1 MKFTPSEPQR
11 ERGSNQILVVLR
23 RGNPLSM
30 NEMARRIEE
39 NCTLTKADVVGM
51 LSAPREM
58 AAEEQREKGLRR
70 QGRTDDGWP

>member
-1 MKFTPSEPQR
+1 
-11 ERGSNQILVVLR
+11 
-23 RGNPLSM
+23 M

-39 NCTLTKADVVGM
+39 NCTLTKADVVGA
-51 LSAPREM
+51 LSAPSEM